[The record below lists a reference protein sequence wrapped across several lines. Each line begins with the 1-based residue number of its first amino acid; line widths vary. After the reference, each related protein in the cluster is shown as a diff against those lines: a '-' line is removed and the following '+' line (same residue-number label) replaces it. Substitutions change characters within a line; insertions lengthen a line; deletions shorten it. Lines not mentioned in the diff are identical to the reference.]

1 MIKKNQM
8 NDHYR
13 KQSDMEQLVEC
24 HKEFCITA
32 FRTLGVFL
40 RFSINFIFFHKV
52 QFLHKCLYQQEYVNF
67 KVLACDC

>member
-32 FRTLGVFL
+32 FRTLGVLTIFYQL
-40 RFSINFIFFHKV
+40 HIFFQSTCFAKV
-52 QFLHKCLYQQEYVNF
+52 SL
-67 KVLACDC
+67 LAGIC